1 MAGYY
6 SWQLTAQGHRQPY
19 FVRVGDR
26 GVFGVAGLWDRWTSE
41 DDDVIESCSV
51 VAVPAN
57 ELVSEIA
64 GPLRGMPG
72 ILRRRDYATWLQGS
86 PADAMNVLRPYEARW
101 MHAYPVSPR
110 VNSLAVDDPAL
121 IRIAY

>member
-1 MAGYY
+1 
-6 SWQLTAQGHRQPY
+6 
-19 FVRVGDR
+19 
-26 GVFGVAGLWDRWTSE
+26 
-41 DDDVIESCSV
+41 V